1 MKDMS
6 TALFRLDLSNRCV
19 NYRKSNNNKVGV
31 DAGKK
36 REKTFL
42 SFKKK
47 SITRFL
53 WCIINHGKLQL
64 SQNTVKNPI
73 LNPSTHI
80 YQSCSGPHWGLR
92 RAPGALFDTH
102 WTVSVLVGVKRVYR
116 RALQGLYFT

>member
-1 MKDMS
+1 MLEKNGKR
-6 TALFRLDLSNRCV
+6 LFCHL
-19 NYRKSNNNKVGV
+19 
-31 DAGKK
+31 
-36 REKTFL
+36 
-42 SFKKK
+42 KKK

>member
-1 MKDMS
+1 MLKK
-6 TALFRLDLSNRCV
+6 TGKDLSV
-19 NYRKSNNNKVGV
+19 I
-31 DAGKK
+31 
-36 REKTFL
+36 FL
-42 SFKKK
+42 KIYYSFSLVYYKPWD
-47 SITRFL
+47 R
-53 WCIINHGKLQL
+53 GKLQL